1 MSDAERRIGT
11 REREAAVAALQE
23 HRLAGRLESAEYEER
38 SLQAK
43 QAHTWGDLTALFAD
57 LPQPWPRPDDTA
69 RAASGPVAY
78 SAGSGSRRVGVSGDD
93 DRPGGLIPE
102 PWGAWIT
109 SLSPFAA
116 LILFFATG
124 HHWQWFLLVPIAG
137 ILAYGPGGH
146 RRHRRR

>member
-1 MSDAERRIGT
+1 MGEDRNMSDAERRIGT

-69 RAASGPVAY
+69 RAAASAPVACP
-78 SAGSGSRRVGVSGDD
+78 AGSGAHQAAVSGD
-93 DRPGGLIPE
+93 DRPGGLLPE
-102 PWGAWIT
+102 PWGAW
-109 SLSPFAA
+109 
-116 LILFFATG
+116 
-124 HHWQWFLLVPIAG
+124 
-137 ILAYGPGGH
+137 
-146 RRHRRR
+146 